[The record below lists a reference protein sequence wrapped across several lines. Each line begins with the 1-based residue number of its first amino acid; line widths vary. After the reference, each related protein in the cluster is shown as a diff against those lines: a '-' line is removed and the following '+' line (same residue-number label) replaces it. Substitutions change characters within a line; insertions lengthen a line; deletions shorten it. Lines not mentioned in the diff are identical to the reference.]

1 MAKYCGNCGNKLDDD
16 ARVCDQCGTP
26 WGGQNVNHHSEKT
39 KSKKRTGLLI
49 LVLLFIIGVLGAVK
63 IIPQYT
69 GYRGFLRKVM
79 SAYEKYDIDAL
90 VAMSSDVYYYFDAEN
105 AAEESFKDS
114 IGDTMDSFETY
125 VGNNYSLSYEIN
137 EIYDMSPRKV
147 SKLMDGIKSSVP
159 DFDVDSI
166 EKIMEAEVTVTA
178 KKGDESNEQ
187 NITVCIT
194 KEGKYWKLF
203 YFE

>member
-1 MAKYCGNCGNKLDDD
+1 MWNPLG
-16 ARVCDQCGTP
+16 
-26 WGGQNVNHHSEKT
+26 WSECESSFRKNEV
-39 KSKKRTGLLI
+39 KKRTGLLI

-125 VGNNYSLSYEIN
+125 VGNNYSLSYESN

-147 SKLMDGIKSSVP
+147 SKLMDGIKLSVP

-194 KEGKYWKLF
+194 KEGKHWKLF

>member
-105 AAEESFKDS
+105 AAEESFKD
-114 IGDTMDSFETY
+114 
-125 VGNNYSLSYEIN
+125 
-137 EIYDMSPRKV
+137 
-147 SKLMDGIKSSVP
+147 
-159 DFDVDSI
+159 
-166 EKIMEAEVTVTA
+166 
-178 KKGDESNEQ
+178 
-187 NITVCIT
+187 
-194 KEGKYWKLF
+194 
-203 YFE
+203 

>member
-125 VGNNYSLSYEIN
+125 
-137 EIYDMSPRKV
+137 
-147 SKLMDGIKSSVP
+147 GIKSSVP

-194 KEGKYWKLF
+194 KEGKHWKLF